1 VNANDG
7 SVIVAT
13 GTAPGRGGRILV
25 RCSGEGLLA
34 HADDLLSGRGLD
46 AARRR
51 ERGCF
56 VDTLSIPSPAL
67 TRLDADPDALHGAG
81 SLPCIVAVLPGPT
94 TFTGEDVLEVE
105 IPGNPALGTIVNRVL
120 IAHFDRRTGHA
131 RAAGPG
137 EFSARAFLAGR
148 LSIQDATGIAASIAA
163 ARDEDLDAADR
174 QRRGPVAAEVRAIGD
189 RLADA
194 IARTEAGID
203 FSDEEDVVGCST
215 GELRSLLDEI
225 RHGLDLTGQRI
236 RAIRPAA
243 RDAPVVALVGPANAG
258 KSTLFN
264 RLVGHDRVV
273 VSEIAG
279 TTRDAIEASVDLS
292 IGDERRRI
300 RLIDTAGFGRSQD
313 PLRAPADART
323 RATLEAADLV
333 ICCVPNDLAEGHE
346 RDRWERLPTSIGGVL
361 HVRTKGD
368 LPRSKAAD
376 AACLNPEASI
386 GGVLHVRTKGDLP
399 RSKAA
404 DAACLN
410 PEEEWLEIALPSQ
423 GRSTGAEQGVESLV
437 RRIVIQL
444 DADGVGGESAATEA
458 WRELQAA
465 AVMQGASA
473 VERVAAMIQGS
484 RDADGPP
491 MPEVV
496 VAELLATLEA
506 IRRLDGDVD
515 PDEVLDLVFGRFC
528 IGK

>member
-46 AARRR
+46 VARRR

-56 VDTLSIPSPAL
+56 VDTLSIPSPAI

-215 GELRSLLDEI
+215 GELRNLLDEI

-264 RLVGHDRVV
+264 RLVGHERVV

-313 PLRAPADART
+313 SLRASADART

-333 ICCVPNDLAEGHE
+333 ICCTPNDLAEGHE
-346 RDRWERLPTSIGGVL
+346 PDRWKHLP
-361 HVRTKGD
+361 
-368 LPRSKAAD
+368 
-376 AACLNPEASI
+376 ASI

-399 RSKAA
+399 RSKAT

>member
-34 HADDLLSGRGLD
+34 YADDLLSGRGLD

-215 GELRSLLDEI
+215 GELRNLLDEI

-264 RLVGHDRVV
+264 RLVGHERVV

-313 PLRAPADART
+313 SLRASADART

-346 RDRWERLPTSIGGVL
+346 RDRWERLPT
-361 HVRTKGD
+361 
-368 LPRSKAAD
+368 
-376 AACLNPEASI
+376 SI